1 MALSSKNVSK
11 FKEIGLGYVKPTGW
25 LKKQLE
31 LQAEGLTGHLDE
43 IWPDVGPNSAWLG
56 GNGED
61 WERGPYYC
69 DGLVPLA
76 YILSEKG
83 LISKAEKWMNS
94 VLSSQTVEGFFGPK
108 SNVDWW
114 PRMVMLKALTSYYE
128 ATKDSRVLSFMIR
141 YFEYQLRELKYRPLE
156 HWAWARGFENL
167 IPIFWLYERTNKPFL
182 LELAKEILKQTID
195 WSSLFQNF
203 PYVEPTERYLP
214 KEFMKALGT
223 YNGWKELLRDP
234 AKVGLTKEEIEKL
247 FFIYHTT
254 HVVNVAMAFKEPAL
268 RYALSHDERF
278 HSVALKGL
286 ESLTKHHGQPN
297 GMFSGDE
304 HLNGRRTT
312 QGTELCA
319 VVEFMYSLENLF
331 KVFGDPLFA
340 DRLEVVAYNA
350 LPATIRPGFYAHQYD
365 QQVNQVLCNVQKRNW
380 YNNKEDSNIFGLEPN
395 FGCCTANMHQG
406 WPKFAK
412 SLWMKSSEDCFVKMA
427 YAPCVLEYKWN
438 DSESVQI
445 VEETNYPFDDV
456 VEFFVTTDR
465 EIRLMLRIPSWSR
478 STTVVFNDERREYDN
493 TQFAVL
499 HLPKGKSKVKLEF
512 HFEIQTIPWSD
523 HTAFVQRG
531 PLVFSLKIEEEWRKI
546 KGNEPFADYEVYPK
560 SDWNYALILP
570 NEFNLERNVAKH
582 STPFEGKEP
591 LMKIKVKAFRVEG
604 WTLLNGSAAEPPR
617 VDKNTLK
624 NAKIEEIDLVPYGCT
639 ALRITEFPILFSNG
653 GSKDE

>member
-1 MALSSKNVSK
+1 MALSSRIVSK
-11 FKEIGLGYVKPTGW
+11 FKEIDLNCVKPTGW
-25 LKKQLE
+25 LKRQLE

-141 YFEYQLRELKYRPLE
+141 YFEYQSKELKYRPLE

-234 AKVGLTKEEIEKL
+234 VKVGLTKEEIEKL

-438 DSESVQI
+438 DFESVQI
-445 VEETNYPFDDV
+445 VEETNYPFDDA

-499 HLPKGKSKVKLEF
+499 HLPKGKSKVKLMF
-512 HFEIQTIPWSD
+512 HFEIQTILWSD

-582 STPFEGKEP
+582 SMPFEGKEP

-604 WTLLNGSAAEPPR
+604 WTLSNGSAAEPPR

-639 ALRITEFPILFSNG
+639 ALRITEFPIVFSNG